1 MTRPPAPIPIVG
13 FPKGGLLKVSILT
26 LFPDVVAGY
35 LSVSIPR
42 IASEKGLA
50 GYEITDIRDFAEGQ
64 HRQVDDR
71 PFGGGPG
78 MVLMPGPV
86 VKAVEAAQA
95 GHGPET
101 PTLLM
106 TPQGEPFSQRMA
118 EELAAGPGM
127 ILICG
132 RYEGFDERIRQVI
145 APQEVS
151 LGDFVLAGGELPA
164 LAITEAVVRLLP
176 GVLGDDESARDDSFS
191 TGLLEGPQYTRPRE
205 FRGHEVPEVLFSG
218 NHAKI
223 KDWRK
228 KAAEA
233 RTQERRRDLLEG

>member
-1 MTRPPAPIPIVG
+1 M
-13 FPKGGLLKVSILT
+13 KVSILT
-26 LFPDVVAGY
+26 LFPDVVRAY
-35 LSVSIPR
+35 LSVSIPK
-42 IASEKGLA
+42 IAEEKGLA
-50 GYEITDIRDFAEGQ
+50 RYDIRDIRDFAEGK

-86 VKAVEAAQA
+86 VDAVEAARSD
-95 GHGPET
+95 HDPDT

-106 TPQGEPFSQRMA
+106 TPQGERFTQRMA

-127 ILICG
+127 ILVSG
-132 RYEGFDERIRQVI
+132 RYEGFDERIRQVLKPKEI
-145 APQEVS
+145 S

-164 LAITEAVVRLLP
+164 LSVTEAVVRLLP

-191 TGLLEGPQYTRPRE
+191 MGLLEGPQYTRPRS
-205 FRGHEVPEVLFSG
+205 FRGYDVPEVLVSG
-218 NHAKI
+218 NHREI

-228 KAAEA
+228 QAAEA
-233 RTQERRRDLLEG
+233 RTHERRRDLMEG